1 VACTGKASPPFAT
14 EGEAMFDLSP
24 LGSVV
29 SINMENSSI
38 MFEIAAASAYGSM
51 LSIEGSS
58 PFMKQRLT
66 HVTLKYV
73 RSTYEEELAQATF
86 RHDIPPPRIG
96 VLVIACH
103 VICCSNITK
112 IEKTTLYQ
120 IAAIAVEGLSSKV
133 FSVDEGSRK
142 SDLAPVKKL
151 VLATIL
157 KLICVAPTAVSVY
170 FCHLACESH
179 TLPFTL
185 KSTAF
190 TLETDWWKIHG
201 CHRAVEG
208 LCKL

>member
-1 VACTGKASPPFAT
+1 
-14 EGEAMFDLSP
+14 MFDLSP

-29 SINMENSSI
+29 SIDVDNSSI
-38 MFEIAAASAYGSM
+38 VLEIAAASAYGSM
-51 LSIEGSS
+51 LSIEGGS

-66 HVTLKYV
+66 HVTLKHV
-73 RSTYEEELAQATF
+73 RSTYEEERAQATF
-86 RHDIPPPRIG
+86 GHDIPPPRIG
-96 VLVIACH
+96 LLVIVCH
-103 VICCSNITK
+103 IICCSNITK

-120 IAAIAVEGLSSKV
+120 IAAIAVEGLSSGV

-151 VLATIL
+151 VLAAIL
-157 KLICVAPTAVSVY
+157 KLICVAPMAVSLFLIY
-170 FCHLACESH
+170 YLACGSQ

-190 TLETDWWKIHG
+190 TLDTDWWKTHG
-201 CHRAVEG
+201 CYRAVEG